1 LIFRIMFVKRDWI
14 LHEQF
19 RIESLSTFIICSSST
34 IGFFFVNL
42 NARGTTYSRQFL
54 LLHYRTEASNQSLLI
69 IENNYKSKFLPF
81 LEVNFGL
88 ISYPEVA
95 YITVPRLQINRLTY
109 FRVYM
114 QLQQPIS
121 YASSCT
127 WLGECDVL
135 GFDLYFLFIKSWDLL
150 IVKLF
155 V

>member
-1 LIFRIMFVKRDWI
+1 LWN
-14 LHEQF
+14 E
-19 RIESLSTFIICSSST
+19 IEFCMNNSGLNLCQLSLSAAAVLLV
-34 IGFFFVNL
+34 FFVNL

-121 YASSCT
+121 YASTCT

-135 GFDLYFLFIKSWDLL
+135 GFDLFFLFIKSWDLL